1 MSARDKHLR
10 LYINAIG
17 QRILRDES
25 NLSDFLKKD
34 IGKRLALLS
43 KKVEEMARSQ
53 DVQGLAR
60 VIHGSS
66 WDQRLKHFYVLF
78 HGGEQLFLTVT
89 GKGRKIGMEGEWL
102 AKVEV
107 VEAMGAISGD
117 QAWME
122 KLTATRGL
130 KPVCWRGGGMN
141 WALGGSGRLRCT
153 EESDKR

>member
-1 MSARDKHLR
+1 MGARDKHLR
-10 LYINAIG
+10 LYIKAIG

-25 NLSDFLKKD
+25 DLTDFQKKD
-34 IGKRLALLS
+34 IEKRLALLS

-66 WDQRLKHFYVLF
+66 FDQKLKYFYVLF

-107 VEAMGAISGD
+107 VEAMGAFSGD
-117 QAWME
+117 QLWME
-122 KLTATRGL
+122 ELAAARGL
-130 KPVCWRGGGMN
+130 PLMS
-141 WALGGSGRLRCT
+141 WASALNRPIAGDYKEFR
-153 EESDKR
+153 